1 MTKTEIN
8 TLFKEY
14 PEEMEEM
21 SLGELK
27 LLMSLRIKMMGI
39 SKWDQFQD
47 EFVEDLRKDH
57 NNYLIDLGYEA
68 DKKQMAKMARE
79 DS

>member
-1 MTKTEIN
+1 MTKIEIN

-14 PEEMEEM
+14 PEDMKEM

-47 EFVEDLRKDH
+47 EFVDDLRQDH
-57 NNYLIDLGYEA
+57 NNYLLNLGHEA
-68 DKKQMAKMARE
+68 DKKQMAKE

>member
-27 LLMSLRIKMMGI
+27 VLMSLRLKMMGI
-39 SKWDQFQD
+39 TKWDQFQD
-47 EFVEDLRKDH
+47 EFVDDLRKDH
-57 NNYLIDLGYEA
+57 NDYLLNLGHEA
-68 DKKQMAKMARE
+68 DKKQMAE
-79 DS
+79 EGS

>member
-14 PEEMEEM
+14 PEEMEDM

-27 LLMSLRIKMMGI
+27 VLMSLRLKMMGI
-39 SKWDQFQD
+39 TKWDQFQD
-47 EFVEDLRKDH
+47 EFVDDLRKDH
-57 NNYLIDLGYEA
+57 NDYLLNLGHEA
-68 DKKQMAKMARE
+68 DKKQMAE
-79 DS
+79 EGS